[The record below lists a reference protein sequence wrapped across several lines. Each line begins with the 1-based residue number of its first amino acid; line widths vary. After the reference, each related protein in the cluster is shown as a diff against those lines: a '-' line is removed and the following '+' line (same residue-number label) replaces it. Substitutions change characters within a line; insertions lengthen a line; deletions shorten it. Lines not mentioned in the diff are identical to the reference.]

1 MWVITRPVMAT
12 SKNKALGRGLDALIQ
27 GGLGSRSPSSAAAR
41 QDPDSAAS
49 ATPAAA
55 AHADVPAGARAVRQ
69 IPLVQIA
76 KCPWQPR
83 RQFDETA
90 LQELAESIRAR
101 GVLQPVL
108 LRKSKNG
115 YELIAGERRLRAA
128 QAAGL
133 TDIPALVQEASDH
146 EVMELALIENIQRA
160 DLNLIEEAEG
170 YRLLL
175 RQTGMTQE
183 ELAHR
188 VGKARASITNA
199 LRLLELPDSI
209 KLALVEN
216 RLSAGHAK
224 VLLSAPPD
232 ARELLAAR
240 VIAQN
245 LSVRALEKLVNAWGA
260 PVKTVSAPSA
270 PEKPAAKAAK
280 EDRHLRHL
288 ADRMQQELGTKVELH
303 AASTRKDGHREPGRL
318 VIEFYDASDLNR
330 LLESLNLGDL
340 A

>member
-1 MWVITRPVMAT
+1 MAT

-27 GGLGSRSPSSAAAR
+27 GGLGSASSPRPSRESGSPA
-41 QDPDSAAS
+41 
-49 ATPAAA
+49 PAA
-55 AHADVPAGARAVRQ
+55 HSTPPADPSARAVRQ

-115 YELIAGERRLRAA
+115 FELIAGERRLRAA

-175 RQTGMTQE
+175 RQTGMTQD

-224 VLLSAPPD
+224 VLLSAPPE

-240 VIAQN
+240 VVAQQ
-245 LSVRALEKLVNAWGA
+245 LSVRALEKLVNAWGSPSRTSAASPSPA
-260 PVKTVSAPSA
+260 PASPKTS
-270 PEKPAAKAAK
+270 K
-280 EDRHLRHL
+280 EDRLLRHL

-303 AASTRKDGHREPGRL
+303 PAATRKDGHRDPGRI
-318 VIEFYDASDLNR
+318 VIEFYDSADLNR
-330 LLESLNLGDL
+330 LLETLNLGDL
-340 A
+340 S

>member
-1 MWVITRPVMAT
+1 MAT

-27 GGLGSRSPSSAAAR
+27 GGLGSGSTPSPRNAPRDSTPDPSPSHAH
-41 QDPDSAAS
+41 PD
-49 ATPAAA
+49 ATPS
-55 AHADVPAGARAVRQ
+55 VRAVRQ
-69 IPLVQIA
+69 VPLVQIA

-115 YELIAGERRLRAA
+115 FELIAGERRLRAA

-133 TDIPALVQEASDH
+133 TEIPALVQEASDH

-175 RQTGMTQE
+175 RQTGMTQD

-199 LRLLELPDSI
+199 LRLLELSDNL

-232 ARELLAAR
+232 ARELLASR
-240 VIAQN
+240 VIAQQ
-245 LSVRALEKLVNAWGA
+245 LSVRALEKLVNAWGSPSRS
-260 PVKTVSAPSA
+260 PVPSPA
-270 PEKPAAKAAK
+270 AEKPAAKPSR

-303 AASTRKDGHREPGRL
+303 PAATRKDGHREPGRL
-318 VIEFYDASDLNR
+318 VIEFYDVADLNR

>member
-1 MWVITRPVMAT
+1 MAT

-27 GGLGSRSPSSAAAR
+27 GGLGSGSTQSVSSRHAPSESA
-41 QDPDSAAS
+41 P
-49 ATPAAA
+49 TPAAG
-55 AHADVPAGARAVRQ
+55 HADAPSAARSVRQ

-115 YELIAGERRLRAA
+115 FELIAGERRLRAA

-133 TDIPALVQEASDH
+133 TEIPALVQEASDH

-175 RQTGMTQE
+175 RQTGMTQD

-199 LRLLELPDSI
+199 LRLLELSDTI

-216 RLSAGHAK
+216 RISAGHAK

-240 VIAQN
+240 VVAQS
-245 LSVRALEKLVNAWGA
+245 LSVRALEKLVNAWGTPGRAAA
-260 PVKTVSAPSA
+260 PATASPADKPSA
-270 PEKPAAKAAK
+270 KATR

-303 AASTRKDGHREPGRL
+303 PAATRKDGHREPGRL
-318 VIEFYDASDLNR
+318 VIEFYDAADLNR
-330 LLESLNLGDL
+330 LLETLNLGDL
-340 A
+340 D

>member
-1 MWVITRPVMAT
+1 MAT
-12 SKNKALGRGLDALIQ
+12 SKIKALGRGLDALIQ
-27 GGLGSRSPSSAAAR
+27 GGLGSGSTPSPASASTPAPSPSDPPHTSAH
-41 QDPDSAAS
+41 PHSDSPS
-49 ATPAAA
+49 AT
-55 AHADVPAGARAVRQ
+55 RAVRQ

-90 LQELAESIRAR
+90 LQELAESIRSR

-115 YELIAGERRLRAA
+115 FELIAGERRLRAA

-133 TDIPALVQEASDH
+133 MEIPALVQEASDH

-175 RQTGMTQE
+175 RQTGMTQD

-199 LRLLELPDSI
+199 LRLLELSDTI

-245 LSVRALEKLVNAWGA
+245 LSVRALEKLVNAWGS
-260 PVKTVSAPSA
+260 PSTSPAPSSSPVTA
-270 PEKPAAKAAK
+270 KPTAKASR

-303 AASTRKDGHREPGRL
+303 PAATRKDGHREPGRL
-318 VIEFYDASDLNR
+318 VIEFYDVADLNR

-340 A
+340 S

>member
-1 MWVITRPVMAT
+1 
-12 SKNKALGRGLDALIQ
+12 
-27 GGLGSRSPSSAAAR
+27 
-41 QDPDSAAS
+41 
-49 ATPAAA
+49 
-55 AHADVPAGARAVRQ
+55 
-69 IPLVQIA
+69 LVQIA

-115 YELIAGERRLRAA
+115 FELIAGERRLRAA

-133 TDIPALVQEASDH
+133 TEIPALVQEASDH

-175 RQTGMTQE
+175 RQTGMTQD

-199 LRLLELPDSI
+199 LRLLELSDTL

-232 ARELLAAR
+232 ARELLASR

-245 LSVRALEKLVNAWGA
+245 LSVRALEKLVNAWGSPARAASPA
-260 PVKTVSAPSA
+260 PTAEKT
-270 PEKPAAKAAK
+270 AAKPSR

-303 AASTRKDGHREPGRL
+303 PAATRKDGHREPGRL